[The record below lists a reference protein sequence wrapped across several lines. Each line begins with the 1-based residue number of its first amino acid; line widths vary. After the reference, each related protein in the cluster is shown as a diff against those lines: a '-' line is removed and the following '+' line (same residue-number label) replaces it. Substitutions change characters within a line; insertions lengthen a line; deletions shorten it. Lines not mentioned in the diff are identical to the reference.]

1 LATPR
6 EKDRN
11 LHKAECSH
19 VAQPSINFTQKISR
33 IKTMKHYGTKEW
45 KREYMRTYR
54 EANKEKLT
62 ERERAY
68 AKAYQEAN
76 KDKVKAYREANKEKI
91 AKRSK
96 AYQEANKEKIK
107 EYQKAYR
114 EAKKRLTSS
123 KKSAELKP

>member
-1 LATPR
+1 
-6 EKDRN
+6 
-11 LHKAECSH
+11 
-19 VAQPSINFTQKISR
+19 
-33 IKTMKHYGTKEW
+33 MKHYGTKEW
-45 KREYMRTYR
+45 KREYMRT
-54 EANKEKLT
+54 
-62 ERERAY
+62 
-68 AKAYQEAN
+68 
-76 KDKVKAYREANKEKI
+76 YREANKEKI